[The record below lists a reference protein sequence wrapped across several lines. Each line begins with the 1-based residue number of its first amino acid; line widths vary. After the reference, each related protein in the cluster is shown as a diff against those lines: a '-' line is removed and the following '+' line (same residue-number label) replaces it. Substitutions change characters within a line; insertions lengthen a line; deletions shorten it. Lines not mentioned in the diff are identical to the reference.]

1 MLIIEGTFT
10 LKFTKIMQK
19 IELSLEE
26 FKQLSCAQISSL
38 ETIVSGLNF
47 NPIELTGEIIGLNKS
62 RNNAKSRTSN
72 KEKLYS
78 LSLKDGST
86 IVEANSEMNIFK
98 DINEN
103 SQIRVICFCQFA
115 LGYNNESIK
124 IIANII
130 HAIPVD
136 KKRVI
141 PEIDH
146 TALTLKKLKN
156 SFHHFPS
163 FKNPNVSI
171 IYSNASEA
179 TVNVDFYDALS
190 PQQQYFIIN
199 EIPINLSQPNLLA
212 DTIKSIKTDILVIIR
227 GGGDENAMSSFDQPE
242 VLEAFAACKAY
253 RIVGIGHA
261 INHNLINLLA
271 DYSAITPT
279 AAGTHLKEKQ
289 IETFKLNSKMYQLNK
304 VVDDQKQQI
313 SELNNKLKA
322 NKIQTDSLNEYLLN
336 LSTQQK
342 EMIEMSS
349 MQNNKFEKILKIA
362 CAFIIILFIA
372 FYFLSHKSFTG

>member
-136 KKRVI
+136 KKRVM
-141 PEIDH
+141 P
-146 TALTLKKLKN
+146 
-156 SFHHFPS
+156 
-163 FKNPNVSI
+163 
-171 IYSNASEA
+171 
-179 TVNVDFYDALS
+179 
-190 PQQQYFIIN
+190 
-199 EIPINLSQPNLLA
+199 
-212 DTIKSIKTDILVIIR
+212 
-227 GGGDENAMSSFDQPE
+227 
-242 VLEAFAACKAY
+242 
-253 RIVGIGHA
+253 
-261 INHNLINLLA
+261 
-271 DYSAITPT
+271 
-279 AAGTHLKEKQ
+279 
-289 IETFKLNSKMYQLNK
+289 
-304 VVDDQKQQI
+304 
-313 SELNNKLKA
+313 
-322 NKIQTDSLNEYLLN
+322 
-336 LSTQQK
+336 
-342 EMIEMSS
+342 
-349 MQNNKFEKILKIA
+349 
-362 CAFIIILFIA
+362 
-372 FYFLSHKSFTG
+372 